1 MKQVMTQVRR
11 LRVVWLLLL
20 LAAAIVFP
28 QVFSNPAI
36 TSIAVLTVI
45 YAASATAWN
54 IFAGYT
60 GYIALGHAAFFGTGA
75 YTLAILCQDWH
86 VKSDFGP
93 LLLLPI
99 GGVLAAIIAVPIGA
113 ISLRTRSHTFVVITI
128 AIFFVF
134 QLLAYNLRGLTH
146 GSAGMEMPIPSW
158 TFDVY
163 NLPFYYTG
171 LIILLIALG
180 VSWWVRNSKY
190 GLGLLAIRDDED
202 RARGL
207 GVQTFPSKLLA
218 FVISAF
224 FVGMLGGLWAY
235 YLESIFPAFAFDALF
250 DVSVALMTFMGG
262 VGTLSG
268 PILGALILVPAQQ
281 YFASDSSLSGW
292 YLILYGALFLIVIFL
307 LPEGIIPTGRKRL
320 TQWITRRGKTTPGRV
335 GSSGASPPRP
345 GQPRPIPAASGEG
358 GAR

>member
-11 LRVVWLLLL
+11 MRVVWLLLL
-20 LAAAIVFP
+20 LAAAIAFP

-75 YTLAILCQDWH
+75 YTLAIICQDWH

-99 GGVLAAIIAVPIGA
+99 GGVLAAIIAVPIGMIA
-113 ISLRTRSHTFVVITI
+113 LRTRSHTFVVITI

-134 QLLAYNLRGLTH
+134 QLLAYNLRDLTH
-146 GSAGMEMPIPSW
+146 GSAGLELPIPSW

-163 NLPFYYTG
+163 NPPFYYTG

-180 VSWWVRNSKY
+180 VSWWVRHSKY

-207 GVQTFPSKLLA
+207 GVRTGSSKLLA
-218 FVISAF
+218 FVVSAF

-235 YLESIFPAFAFDALF
+235 YLESIFPPFAFDALF

-281 YFASDSSLSGW
+281 YFVSNPSLSGW

-307 LPEGIIPTGRKRL
+307 LPEGIIPTLRKRL
-320 TQWITRRGKTTPGRV
+320 TQWIARRRGATGALA
-335 GSSGASPPRP
+335 SGPPAT
-345 GQPRPIPAASGEG
+345 GQPRPVPAASGEG
-358 GAR
+358 GSR